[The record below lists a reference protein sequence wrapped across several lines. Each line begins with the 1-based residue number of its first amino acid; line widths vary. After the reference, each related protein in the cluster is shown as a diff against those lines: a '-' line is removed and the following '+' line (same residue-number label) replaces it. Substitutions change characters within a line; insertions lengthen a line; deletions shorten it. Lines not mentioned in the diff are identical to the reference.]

1 MSYYLNKTQGIF
13 VNEDG
18 GIRYAEAIVNG
29 YKTIET
35 RTKNMLSDVVG
46 LRVAII
52 RTRRGKNPMVVGYA
66 DVVSSAH
73 MNGRWL
79 DENRDKTLIPKGS
92 KYDVNGWAKWCY
104 FLENAEK
111 CEPFPLPA
119 DAIRHG
125 RSWCE
130 F

>member
-1 MSYYLNKTQGIF
+1 MAYYCNKTQGIF
-13 VNEDG
+13 VADDG
-18 GIRYAEAIVNG
+18 KIHYADYIVDRL
-29 YKTIET
+29 KPVET
-35 RTKNMLSDVVG
+35 RAKDMLHAVVG

-52 RTRRGKNPMVVGYA
+52 RTGSGKKPMIIGYA
-66 DVVSSAH
+66 DVVSSARL
-73 MNGRWL
+73 NGRWL
-79 DENRDKTLIPKGS
+79 DENRHLTMIPKGS

-104 FLENAEK
+104 FLENAER
-111 CEPFPLPA
+111 CEPFPLPE